1 MNKMNNKMKFILPK
15 LLGVTLLA
23 GAAVFILSLIFKLL
37 FAGLILAGIGTFI
50 AKMIGKKRERAM
62 EYEKNSSVFLPYHH
76 NFPKQKETM
85 YSQIRKE
92 NLAIIPI
99 R

>member
-1 MNKMNNKMKFILPK
+1 MNNTMKFILPK

-50 AKMIGKKRERAM
+50 AKMIGKKREQTM
-62 EYEKNSSVFLPYHH
+62 GYEKSKNAFLSYHQ
-76 NFPKQKETM
+76 NFPKQEKRM

>member
-1 MNKMNNKMKFILPK
+1 MKFILPK

-37 FAGLILAGIGTFI
+37 FAGLLLAGIGTLI
-50 AKMIGKKRERAM
+50 AKMIGKKRGQTM
-62 EYEKNSSVFLPYHH
+62 GYEKNSNVYLPYHH
-76 NFPKQKETM
+76 NFPKQGGTI
-85 YSQIRKE
+85 YSQVRKE

>member
-1 MNKMNNKMKFILPK
+1 MNNTMKFILPK
-15 LLGVTLLA
+15 LLGITLLA
-23 GAAVFILSLIFKLL
+23 GAAVFILSMIFKLL
-37 FAGLILAGIGTFI
+37 FAGLLLAGIGTFI

-62 EYEKNSSVFLPYHH
+62 KYEKNSNAFLSYQQS
-76 NFPKQKETM
+76 FPKQEEMM
-85 YSQIRKE
+85 YAQVRKE

>member
-1 MNKMNNKMKFILPK
+1 MKFILPK

-37 FAGLILAGIGTFI
+37 FAGLLLAGIGTLI
-50 AKMIGKKRERAM
+50 AKIIGKKRGRAM
-62 EYEKNSSVFLPYHH
+62 GYEKNSNAFLSYQQS
-76 NFPKQKETM
+76 FPKQEETM

>member
-1 MNKMNNKMKFILPK
+1 MNNKMKFILPK
-15 LLGVTLLA
+15 LLGVTLLV
-23 GAAVFILSLIFKLL
+23 GTAVFILSLIFKLL

-50 AKMIGKKRERAM
+50 AKMIGKKREQTM
-62 EYEKNSSVFLPYHH
+62 GYEKNSNAFLSYHH
-76 NFPKQKETM
+76 NFPKQEETM
-85 YSQIRKE
+85 YAQICKE